1 MRRIFAL
8 FLLTGTILAGVAA
21 GAAELEK
28 LLDKRGEIWN
38 TTVADVAK
46 LFPRTFS
53 WMDESQSRCRF
64 NIVTSRPARLTL
76 YGKEL
81 QEVLLDFKDGK
92 IDQISISVYNRGD
105 AGQMDQRKFNDLLD
119 LFEKKLADYAATG
132 SAPRKENPI
141 IAGAKV
147 STLIWEGETFDVML
161 LWSSSGRKVPE
172 YLKLEL
178 AKSGA
183 ASLRLRDR
191 FKTDVGSEELAGN
204 VRNDPNGDRY
214 ILLPMVDQGAKGYCV
229 AATVERIVK
238 YYGSEIDQ
246 HQIAQIAES
255 DADRGTSILKILE
268 ALDRSAN
275 KLGIRCESY
284 YQYEEMNTVSDV
296 RKVVREY
303 NNIARRQKKP
313 KIDLDDYTITL
324 DKVRYLNLGKLMS
337 SMDIEVF
344 RAIRQ
349 KDRGDY
355 QKFLNQIRENIDAGI
370 PVCWCTFVLPSQKQ
384 TSGGATDFGMHMRII
399 NGYNTR
405 TGDIIFTDSWGK
417 GHEKKIVNAE
427 DAWAITFTT
436 LGVLP
441 RNRRAVRK

>member
-1 MRRIFAL
+1 MRKLFFAL
-8 FLLTGTILAGVAA
+8 VSAVVLFCAA
-21 GAAELEK
+21 YAAELDP
-28 LLDKRGEIWN
+28 LLRDGAGELWKMSGES
-38 TTVADVAK
+38 VVRAVPD
-46 LFPRTFS
+46 TFT
-53 WMDESQSRCRF
+53 WMDQAHSRLRF
-64 NIVTSRPARLTL
+64 NARTSRKILSL
-76 YGKEL
+76 FGKNV
-81 QEVLLDFKDGK
+81 QEAIFDFRGGRVV
-92 IDQISISVYNRGD
+92 SLSVSVYNRGD

-161 LWSSSGRKVPE
+161 LWSSSGRKIPE

-268 ALDRSAN
+268 ALDRGAN

-303 NNIARRQKKP
+303 NNIARHVSTLVDIRVSSVKSPWLAACKVGEV
-313 KIDLDDYTITL
+313 YTVPVSHGEGKLIAPLSELEKMRRNGQIATQYCDCSGRPTMVSPYNPNGSMWAIEGITSPDGRVFGKMGHSERTGENL
-324 DKVRYLNLGKLMS
+324 YKNCSGNFDMRIFESGVRYFK
-337 SMDIEVF
+337 
-344 RAIRQ
+344 
-349 KDRGDY
+349 
-355 QKFLNQIRENIDAGI
+355 
-370 PVCWCTFVLPSQKQ
+370 
-384 TSGGATDFGMHMRII
+384 
-399 NGYNTR
+399 
-405 TGDIIFTDSWGK
+405 
-417 GHEKKIVNAE
+417 
-427 DAWAITFTT
+427 
-436 LGVLP
+436 
-441 RNRRAVRK
+441 